1 MLFKNKSILIPICEK
16 KGKRKFQKNTTWFYF
31 TKRRKYTAGCW
42 IKIICDFRL
51 VKQIVKQIFLIII
64 FYLNKLYILLKYNKI
79 LKGWCEIMKK
89 KIFLIIIFIIALF
102 SVYNYA
108 GLFGGKKDRDY
119 EALKPLM
126 EVYSIIQESYVD
138 TEKTEPKD
146 LIDGALKG
154 MVGKLDPFSQYLDPQ
169 SYKDMSEDTKAEF
182 GGLGIEIS
190 VKDGQLM
197 VVAPIEDTP
206 AYRAGIKAGDKIMQ
220 IDGESTEGIEI
231 MDAVHKLRG
240 TPGTKVTITI
250 QRGHD
255 PNWKDYT
262 ITRDIIKIKTVRY
275 NLVGDNTGYIRINE
289 FMGDAKEEVKKAIKS
304 FKKKKIDKLIIDLR
318 NNPGGLLD
326 QAVKCADLF
335 LPNGKLIVYTEGR
348 SKESRTKF
356 KAEDNEEYNAKM
368 VILINKG
375 SASASEILAGALRDN
390 DRAILIGSK
399 TFGKGSVQTIIPLSD
414 GSALR
419 LTTAQYFTPSGK
431 KIHGVGITPDIE
443 LEEPIPSSYS
453 ADLYNKNYF
462 EEFADFYLK
471 KHPEREGKEK
481 KDNKTQ
487 PEKITDVAKVKEE
500 EIKVSESNLK
510 ILFRESEDDKIFN
523 EFKKW
528 LNNEKKEELKLQELA
543 ADKEILLGWIKT
555 EIAKKRQGRS
565 AAREIAVENDIQVKR
580 AINILNTLSRLI
592 KN

>member
-1 MLFKNKSILIPICEK
+1 
-16 KGKRKFQKNTTWFYF
+16 
-31 TKRRKYTAGCW
+31 
-42 IKIICDFRL
+42 
-51 VKQIVKQIFLIII
+51 
-64 FYLNKLYILLKYNKI
+64 
-79 LKGWCEIMKK
+79 MKK

-275 NLVGDNTGYIRINE
+275 NLVGDNTGYIKINE

>member
-1 MLFKNKSILIPICEK
+1 MRK
-16 KGKRKFQKNTTWFYF
+16 KF
-31 TKRRKYTAGCW
+31 
-42 IKIICDFRL
+42 L
-51 VKQIVKQIFLIII
+51 LIII
-64 FYLNKLYILLKYNKI
+64 LLYAIN
-79 LKGWCEIMKK
+79 
-89 KIFLIIIFIIALF
+89 
-102 SVYNYA
+102 NYA
-108 GLFGGKKDRDY
+108 GLFGGQKDKDY

-138 TEKTEPKD
+138 EDKTDPKD

-262 ITRDIIKIKTVRY
+262 IIRDIIKIKTVRY
-275 NLVGDNTGYIRINE
+275 NTIGDDIGYIKINE
-289 FMGDAKEEVKKAIKS
+289 FMGDAKGEVEKAIKS

-335 LPNGKLIVYTEGR
+335 LPKGKLIVYTEGR
-348 SKESRTKF
+348 NKKSRIDF
-356 KAEDNEEYNAKM
+356 KAEDNEEYDAKI
-368 VILINKG
+368 VVLINKG

-390 DRAILIGSK
+390 NRAILMGTK
-399 TFGKGSVQTIIPLSD
+399 TFGKGSVQTIIPLSG

-431 KIHGVGITPDIE
+431 KIHGIGITPDIE

-453 ADLYNKNYF
+453 ANLYDKNYF
-462 EEFADFYLK
+462 EEFAEFYLK
-471 KHPEREGKEK
+471 KYPEGLEK
-481 KDNKTQ
+481 VKSEDTSR
-487 PEKITDVAKVKEE
+487 PEKVTILASEQEKGV
-500 EIKVSESNLK
+500 KVSETDLK
-510 ILFRESEDDKIFN
+510 VLFRETTDDKIFN

-528 LNNEKKEELKLQELA
+528 LKNEKSEELKIQELA

-555 EIAKKRQGRS
+555 EIAKKQKGRG
-565 AAREIAVENDIQVKR
+565 AAREVAVENDVQVKR
-580 AINILNTLSRLI
+580 AINILNTISRLT

>member
-1 MLFKNKSILIPICEK
+1 
-16 KGKRKFQKNTTWFYF
+16 
-31 TKRRKYTAGCW
+31 
-42 IKIICDFRL
+42 
-51 VKQIVKQIFLIII
+51 
-64 FYLNKLYILLKYNKI
+64 
-79 LKGWCEIMKK
+79 MKK
-89 KIFLIIIFIIALF
+89 KIFLIIISIIVLF

-126 EVYSIIQESYVD
+126 EVYSIIQETYVD
-138 TEKTEPKD
+138 AEKTDPKD
-146 LIDGALKG
+146 LVDGALKG
-154 MVGKLDPFSQYLDPQ
+154 MVSKLDPFSQYLDPQ

-275 NLVGDNTGYIRINE
+275 NIIGDDTGYIKINE
-289 FMGDAKEEVKKAIKS
+289 FMGDAKGEVEKAIKS

-335 LPNGKLIVYTEGR
+335 LPKGKLIVYTEGR
-348 SKESRTKF
+348 SKESRINF
-356 KAEDNEEYNAKM
+356 KAEDSEEYNAKIA
-368 VILINKG
+368 VLINKG

-399 TFGKGSVQTIIPLSD
+399 TFGKGSVQTIIPLSG

-419 LTTAQYFTPSGK
+419 LTTAQYFTPAGK
-431 KIHGVGITPDIE
+431 KIHGTGITPDIE
-443 LEEPIPSSYS
+443 LEEPVPSSYS
-453 ADLYNKNYF
+453 ADLYDKNYF

-471 KHPEREGKEK
+471 KHPEGISKEK
-481 KDNKTQ
+481 KDSETQ
-487 PEKITDVAKVKEE
+487 PEKLTETASDKEK

-528 LNNEKKEELKLQELA
+528 LKNEKKEELKLQELA

-555 EIAKKRQGRS
+555 EIAKKRQGRG

-580 AINILNTLSRLI
+580 AINILNTLSRLT

>member
-1 MLFKNKSILIPICEK
+1 MK
-16 KGKRKFQKNTTWFYF
+16 K
-31 TKRRKYTAGCW
+31 
-42 IKIICDFRL
+42 IS
-51 VKQIVKQIFLIII
+51 FLIMIMI
-64 FYLNKLYILLKYNKI
+64 FT
-79 LKGWCEIMKK
+79 
-89 KIFLIIIFIIALF
+89 
-102 SVYNYA
+102 VYNYA
-108 GLFGGKKDRDY
+108 GLFGGKKDKDY

-138 TEKTEPKD
+138 EGKTDPKD

-169 SYKDMSEDTKAEF
+169 SYKNMSEDTKAEF

-275 NLVGDNTGYIRINE
+275 NTIGDDIGYIRINE
-289 FMGDAKEEVKKAIKS
+289 FMGDARGEVEKAIKS

-335 LPNGKLIVYTEGR
+335 LPKGKLIVYTEGR
-348 SKESRTKF
+348 RKESRIDF
-356 KAEDNEEYNAKM
+356 KSEDNEEYDAKI
-368 VILINKG
+368 VVLINKG

-390 DRAILIGSK
+390 NRAILLGTK
-399 TFGKGSVQTIIPLSD
+399 TFGKGSVQTIIPLSG

-443 LEEPIPSSYS
+443 LEEPVASSYS
-453 ADLYNKNYF
+453 ANLYEKNYF
-462 EEFADFYLK
+462 EEFSDYYLK
-471 KHPEREGKEK
+471 KHPEGLDKTKADALTWPENVTATAGNKEK
-481 KDNKTQ
+481 
-487 PEKITDVAKVKEE
+487 
-500 EIKVSESNLK
+500 EIKVSESDLK

-523 EFKKW
+523 DFKKW
-528 LNNEKKEELKLQELA
+528 LKNEKKEELKIQELT

-555 EIAKKRQGRS
+555 EIAKKQKGRGT
-565 AAREIAVENDIQVKR
+565 AREISVENDIQVKR
-580 AINILNTLSRLI
+580 AINILNTLSRLT